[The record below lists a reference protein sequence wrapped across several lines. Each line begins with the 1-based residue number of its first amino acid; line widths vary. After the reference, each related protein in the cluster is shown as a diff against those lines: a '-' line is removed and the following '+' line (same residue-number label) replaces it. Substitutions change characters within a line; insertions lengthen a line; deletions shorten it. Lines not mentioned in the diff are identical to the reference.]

1 MGVSYQMN
9 LLKEIEPIKT
19 KDFLQEKFRKYYNS
33 AKITLPPR
41 FTTREWGF
49 LNWGGGVMNR
59 HVKFGSMEDINN
71 YLKRVAPAH
80 SYHSVAYYKD
90 PGRKTMNEKK
100 WQGADLIFDL
110 DADHL
115 PEMEDVKKGKIT
127 FSKLMEYIREQTFR
141 LVHDV
146 LLGDFGLN
154 EKDLLITFS
163 GGRGYHVHVRTPSVL
178 SLPSGARRELS
189 DYMTGKGLNLDNVLV
204 DAGYTKEFAIRGKGI
219 ERKNLGVKKLPRK
232 NAKGW
237 SGIIS
242 RKINEIFNEL
252 KLVKGNE
259 LKKKLK
265 ELNMERANIKFKER
279 NENIFNSL
287 SKKYQKNLVKIAVKE
302 AAIFPDEP
310 VTGDVHRL
318 IRLPGSLHGG
328 SGLKVTT
335 ISSKELERFDP
346 MKRAIA
352 FGDKPVKIRSVVE
365 HPVSMGNIAKL
376 MPKSVVEVPEMAA
389 IYFMARKWANLV
401 LET

>member
-1 MGVSYQMN
+1 MGEIHQMS

-19 KDFLQEKFRKYYNS
+19 KDFLQKRFREYYES
-33 AKITLPPR
+33 ADITLPPR

-59 HVKFGSMEDINN
+59 HVKFSSMEEINN
-71 YLKRVAPAH
+71 YLKKIAPAH
-80 SYHSVAYYKD
+80 SYHSVAYYKE
-90 PGRKTMNEKK
+90 PGSKTMVEKK

-115 PEMEDVKKGKIT
+115 PEMEEVKKGKIT
-127 FSKLMEYIREQTFR
+127 FSQLMEYIREQTFR

-146 LLGDFGLN
+146 LLGDFGLD

-189 DYMTGKGLNLDNVLV
+189 DYMTGKGLNLENILI

-219 ERKNLGVKKLPRK
+219 ERKNLGVKKLPKK

-242 RKINEIFNEL
+242 RKINNIFDGL
-252 KLVKGNE
+252 RLHKGKE

-265 ELNMERANIKFKER
+265 EMKLENSNINLKNKNDE
-279 NENIFNSL
+279 IFNSL
-287 SKKYQKNLVKIAVKE
+287 AKRYQKNLVRIAVKE

-328 SGLKVTT
+328 SGLRVTT
-335 ISSKELERFDP
+335 ITSNELENFDP
-346 MKRAIA
+346 MVSAIA
-352 FGDKPVKIRSVVE
+352 FGEELVKIRSVIE
-365 HPVSMGNIAKL
+365 HPVSMGNIVKL
-376 MPKSVVEVPEMAA
+376 MPKSVVEVPEKAA

>member
-1 MGVSYQMN
+1 MEELFKMS

-19 KDFLQEKFRKYYNS
+19 KDFLQEKFRTYYKS
-33 AKITLPPR
+33 AKITVPPR
-41 FTTREWGF
+41 FTAREWGF

-59 HVKFGSMEDINN
+59 HVKFGTMEEVNN
-71 YLKRVAPAH
+71 YLERIAPAH
-80 SYHSVAYYKD
+80 SYHSVAYYKE
-90 PGRKTMNEKK
+90 PGSKTMIEKQ

-115 PEMEDVKKGKIT
+115 PEMEEVKKGKIT

-141 LVHDV
+141 LVHDI
-146 LLGDFGLN
+146 LLGDFGLD

-163 GGRGYHVHVRTPSVL
+163 GGRGYHVHVRTPEVL

-189 DYMTGKGLNLDNVLV
+189 DYMTGKGLNLENVLI

-219 ERKNLGVKKLPRK
+219 ERKNLGVKKLPPID
-232 NAKGW
+232 AKGW
-237 SGIIS
+237 SGILS
-242 RKINEIFNEL
+242 RKINQIFDKL
-252 KLVKGNE
+252 KLHKGKELEEKLKEIRLEKANIN
-259 LKKKLK
+259 LKKKNG
-265 ELNMERANIKFKER
+265 E
-279 NENIFNSL
+279 IFNSL
-287 SKKYQKNLVKIAVKE
+287 SKKYQKNLVRVAIKE

-328 SGLKVTT
+328 SGLRVTT
-335 ISSKELERFDP
+335 ITSKELENFDP
-346 MKRAIA
+346 MVSAIA
-352 FGDKPVKIRSVVE
+352 FGEEPVKIRSIVE

-376 MPKSVVEVPEMAA
+376 MPKTVVEVPEKAA

>member
-1 MGVSYQMN
+1 MS
-9 LLKEIEPIKT
+9 LLQEIEPIKT
-19 KDFLQEKFRKYYNS
+19 RDFLHDKFREYYSS

-41 FTTREWGF
+41 FTAREWGF
-49 LNWGGGVMNR
+49 LNWGGGIMNR
-59 HVKFGSMEDINN
+59 HVKFGTTSEINN
-71 YLKRVAPAH
+71 YLKKTAPAH
-80 SYHSVAYYKD
+80 SYHSVAYYED
-90 PGRKTMNEKK
+90 PGSKLMAEKK

-115 PEMEDVKKGKIT
+115 PEMEEVKKGKIT
-127 FSKLMEYIREQTFR
+127 FSKLMDYIREQTYR

-146 LLGDFGLN
+146 LLGDFGLD
-154 EKDLLITFS
+154 EKDMLITFS

-189 DYMTGKGLNLDNVLV
+189 DYMTGKGLNLDNILI

-219 ERKNLGVKKLPRK
+219 ERKHLDVKKLPPSYS
-232 NAKGW
+232 KGW
-237 SGIIS
+237 SGIVS
-242 RKINEIFNEL
+242 RKISSMFDNLRLQQGEDLTN
-252 KLVKGNE
+252 
-259 LKKKLK
+259 KLK
-265 ELNMERANIKFKER
+265 ELRLEKININYKNS
-279 NENIFNSL
+279 NEEIFNNL
-287 SKKYQKNLVKIAVKE
+287 AKKHQKNLVRIAVKE

-328 SGLKVTT
+328 SGLRVTT
-335 ISSKELERFDP
+335 MTSKELEDFDP
-346 MKRAIA
+346 MTKAIA
-352 FGDKPVKIRSVVE
+352 FGDELVKIRSIVK

-376 MPKSVVEVPEMAA
+376 MPETIVEVPEKAA

>member
-90 PGRKTMNEKK
+90 PGRKTMIEKK

-335 ISSKELERFDP
+335 ISSKELEKFDP
-346 MKRAIA
+346 MKRAVA

>member
-1 MGVSYQMN
+1 MGEIHQMS

-19 KDFLQEKFRKYYNS
+19 KDFLQKRFREYYES
-33 AKITLPPR
+33 ADITLPPR

-59 HVKFGSMEDINN
+59 HVKFSSMKEINN
-71 YLKRVAPAH
+71 YLKKIAPAH
-80 SYHSVAYYKD
+80 SYHSVAYYKE
-90 PGRKTMNEKK
+90 PGSKTMVEKN

-115 PEMEDVKKGKIT
+115 PEMEEVKKGKIT
-127 FSKLMEYIREQTFR
+127 FSQLMEYIREQTFR

-146 LLGDFGLN
+146 LLGDFGLD

-189 DYMTGKGLNLDNVLV
+189 DYMTGKGLNLENILI

-219 ERKNLGVKKLPRK
+219 ERKNLGVKKLPKK

-242 RKINEIFNEL
+242 RKINNIFDGL
-252 KLVKGNE
+252 RLHKGKE

-265 ELNMERANIKFKER
+265 EMKLENSNINLKNKNDE
-279 NENIFNSL
+279 IFNSL
-287 SKKYQKNLVKIAVKE
+287 AKRYQKNLVRIAVKE

-328 SGLKVTT
+328 SGLRVTT
-335 ISSKELERFDP
+335 ITSNELENFDP
-346 MKRAIA
+346 MVSAIA
-352 FGDKPVKIRSVVE
+352 FGEELVKIRSVIE
-365 HPVSMGNIAKL
+365 HPVSMGNIVKL
-376 MPKSVVEVPEMAA
+376 MPKSVVEVPEKAA